1 MRCGCI
7 DRINKSQSGHN
18 TRLAFLP
25 DLWVRTAR
33 SNYASFCAN
42 PFLPESNSTLPCST
56 EYQHP
61 HCRGRE
67 SHVFAPHSQLTFL
80 ARTNDTLSRSY
91 LSLPSTKGWWTGRS
105 RQGYTSFL
113 VDSQWLDPL
122 NHIISPSGQF
132 DRHHSLSKEAI
143 YNIYLGSVSSVSLY
157 NRMLD
162 SGKIFCPLL
171 LSAQPV
177 FWDRA
182 SNLQMDR
189 PGFFTHQA
197 RSGDR
202 GIVRHLTE
210 LSPENVTC
218 TRAHSTMRTILE
230 PNLRSVWATV
240 TSCCSHGQAR
250 HCAGSWSH
258 CPPMTDASVPQ
269 RRFRRIPSSKSTGKY
284 VSFLSLQNK
293 PSMSSIILWIFWHR
307 ISRTWS
313 AINILRCIILFFFSF
328 QSNDRIQIHE

>member
-42 PFLPESNSTLPCST
+42 PFLPESNSTLPCSA

-122 NHIISPSGQF
+122 LTISSPHQVSLIGITHSVIQTNRGNWSEIHII
-132 DRHHSLSKEAI
+132 
-143 YNIYLGSVSSVSLY
+143 Y
-157 NRMLD
+157 
-162 SGKIFCPLL
+162 CLL
-171 LSAQPV
+171 AQ
-177 FWDRA
+177 R
-182 SNLQMDR
+182 
-189 PGFFTHQA
+189 
-197 RSGDR
+197 
-202 GIVRHLTE
+202 
-210 LSPENVTC
+210 
-218 TRAHSTMRTILE
+218 
-230 PNLRSVWATV
+230 
-240 TSCCSHGQAR
+240 
-250 HCAGSWSH
+250 
-258 CPPMTDASVPQ
+258 
-269 RRFRRIPSSKSTGKY
+269 
-284 VSFLSLQNK
+284 
-293 PSMSSIILWIFWHR
+293 
-307 ISRTWS
+307 
-313 AINILRCIILFFFSF
+313 
-328 QSNDRIQIHE
+328 

>member
-1 MRCGCI
+1 
-7 DRINKSQSGHN
+7 
-18 TRLAFLP
+18 
-25 DLWVRTAR
+25 
-33 SNYASFCAN
+33 
-42 PFLPESNSTLPCST
+42 
-56 EYQHP
+56 
-61 HCRGRE
+61 
-67 SHVFAPHSQLTFL
+67 
-80 ARTNDTLSRSY
+80 
-91 LSLPSTKGWWTGRS
+91 
-105 RQGYTSFL
+105 
-113 VDSQWLDPL
+113 
-122 NHIISPSGQF
+122 
-132 DRHHSLSKEAI
+132 
-143 YNIYLGSVSSVSLY
+143 
-157 NRMLD
+157 MLD
-162 SGKIFCPLL
+162 SGKIFCPLP

-197 RSGDR
+197 SSGDR